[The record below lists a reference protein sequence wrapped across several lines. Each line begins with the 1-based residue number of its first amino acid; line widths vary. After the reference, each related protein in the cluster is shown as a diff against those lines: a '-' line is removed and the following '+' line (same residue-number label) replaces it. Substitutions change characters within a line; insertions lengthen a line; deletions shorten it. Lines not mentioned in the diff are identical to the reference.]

1 MKKLFIILL
10 AMACCGMV
18 QAQQVKKSDI
28 FVQIFGTK
36 YYLHTVKEGET
47 LEAIAHAYGVTVQEI
62 NMENKALAGKISAGT
77 SLKIPVIGSNQTP
90 GYTQQFVY
98 HTVEKKQTLYS
109 ICKQYGVSQED
120 IFQYNPDTKNGLK
133 TGTVL
138 KIPKGNPGKPD
149 RQDAEFVYHTA
160 RQNETLYSLSE
171 RYNVNIEDIVKY
183 NPNLKNGIPQGT
195 IIRFPRNIVPEDVT
209 YDPEAEQVAENNIVK
224 DRAMRKSDYVPC
236 DGYRY
241 DKNTTFNV
249 ALLLPLY
256 LNNNSLQVEK
266 VKADPE
272 KEQLYKNSERIFEFY
287 EGVLLAV
294 KEMQQKGKSVN
305 LHVYDTENNFATTD
319 RILNNPELK
328 NMDLIIGPLY
338 TDNVVRAARFSTE
351 NQIALVSP
359 FAQKNDLLPNNPYL
373 YQFSPSTA
381 TSIAQTADYFAE
393 LSNATVIV
401 VHNGSAAE
409 VDMTKLYRNNLTR
422 SYFSDRNVPDM
433 IFKEINYK
441 SGGIARVQEAMSAT
455 NTNVLLIPSNDEV
468 FITNVVNQLATVVK
482 TNKYKVVLF
491 GSQSWEKYINIDVE
505 FLQSMNFCYRSNS
518 FTDYNNTAVKLF
530 VSEFRDRFNT
540 EPGIYGFSGY
550 DIAKCFITK
559 LYKHGKYF
567 CFCDDDNEQGL
578 IYKFDFK
585 RVSPVGGFENQST
598 FVLRYGKD
606 FSVEEA
612 K

>member
-1 MKKLFIILL
+1 MKKIFIILL
-10 AMACCGMV
+10 SMMCCGIM

-36 YYLHTVKEGET
+36 YYLHTVREGET
-47 LEAIAHAYGVTVQEI
+47 LDAIAKAYGVTVQEI
-62 NMENKALAGKISAGT
+62 NMENKALGGKISAGT

-171 RYNVNIEDIVKY
+171 RYSISIEDIVKY

-195 IIRFPRNIVPEDVT
+195 IVRFPRNIVPEDSDITAETDVVT
-209 YDPEAEQVAENNIVK
+209 EQNVVK
-224 DRAMRKSDYVPC
+224 DRAMRNPDYVPC
-236 DGYRY
+236 DGYSYKRG
-241 DKNTTFNV
+241 TTFKV
-249 ALLLPLY
+249 ALLLPLF
-256 LNNNSLQVEK
+256 LNNNIVQSERVRAE
-266 VKADPE
+266 PE
-272 KEQLYKNSERIFEFY
+272 KAKLSNNAERIFEFY

-294 KEMQQKGKSVN
+294 KEMQQAGKSVS
-305 LHVYDTENNFATTD
+305 LYVYDTENNFATTD
-319 RILNNPELK
+319 RILSDPELK
-328 NMDLIIGPLY
+328 KMDLIIGPLH
-338 TDNVVRAARFSTE
+338 TDNVVRVARFSTE
-351 NQIALVSP
+351 NQIPMVSP
-359 FAQKNDLLPNNPYL
+359 FAQKSDLLHNNPYL
-373 YQFSPSTA
+373 YQFSPSLS

-409 VDMTKLYRNNLTR
+409 VDMTKLYRDNLTR
-422 SYFSDRNVPDM
+422 SYFSDKNVPDM

-505 FLQSMNFCYRSNS
+505 FLQSMNFCYRSSN
-518 FTDYNNTAVKLF
+518 FTDYSNPSVKMF
-530 VSEFRDRFNT
+530 VSNFRDRFNT

-559 LYKHGKYF
+559 LCNHGKYF
-567 CFCDDDNEQGL
+567 IFCEDGANKGL
-578 IYKFDFK
+578 VYKFDFK
-585 RVSPVGGFENQST
+585 RVSPMGGFENQST

>member
-1 MKKLFIILL
+1 
-10 AMACCGMV
+10 
-18 QAQQVKKSDI
+18 
-28 FVQIFGTK
+28 
-36 YYLHTVKEGET
+36 
-47 LEAIAHAYGVTVQEI
+47 
-62 NMENKALAGKISAGT
+62 
-77 SLKIPVIGSNQTP
+77 
-90 GYTQQFVY
+90 
-98 HTVEKKQTLYS
+98 
-109 ICKQYGVSQED
+109 
-120 IFQYNPDTKNGLK
+120 
-133 TGTVL
+133 
-138 KIPKGNPGKPD
+138 
-149 RQDAEFVYHTA
+149 
-160 RQNETLYSLSE
+160 
-171 RYNVNIEDIVKY
+171 
-183 NPNLKNGIPQGT
+183 
-195 IIRFPRNIVPEDVT
+195 
-209 YDPEAEQVAENNIVK
+209 
-224 DRAMRKSDYVPC
+224 
-236 DGYRY
+236 
-241 DKNTTFNV
+241 
-249 ALLLPLY
+249 
-256 LNNNSLQVEK
+256 
-266 VKADPE
+266 
-272 KEQLYKNSERIFEFY
+272 
-287 EGVLLAV
+287 
-294 KEMQQKGKSVN
+294 
-305 LHVYDTENNFATTD
+305 
-319 RILNNPELK
+319 
-328 NMDLIIGPLY
+328 
-338 TDNVVRAARFSTE
+338 
-351 NQIALVSP
+351 
-359 FAQKNDLLPNNPYL
+359 
-373 YQFSPSTA
+373 
-381 TSIAQTADYFAE
+381 
-393 LSNATVIV
+393 
-401 VHNGSAAE
+401 
-409 VDMTKLYRNNLTR
+409 
-422 SYFSDRNVPDM
+422 M